1 MALVQA
7 TASLEVTEPFIAP
20 AQLAAPEVLDENRF
34 LAARDGVSAKL
45 IDVVRETRVPFAEHL
60 RPLLEACIPHARAL
74 GCGNELDRVWSLLEN
89 PGAQR
94 QLDTA
99 RGAPDR
105 LPGLVRELSAAFCD
119 GPGAPGAAGPHVS
132 ASGEAVPAPGSP
144 H

>member
-1 MALVQA
+1 M
-7 TASLEVTEPFIAP
+7 
-20 AQLAAPEVLDENRF
+20 
-34 LAARDGVSAKL
+34 SAKL

-119 GPGAPGAAGPHVS
+119 GPGVPGAAGPHVS
-132 ASGEAVPAPGSP
+132 AGGEAVPGPGSP
-144 H
+144 R